1 MPRFVILDFVRFV
14 LAVLVAMMH
23 FNGFAAPH
31 KAYLA
36 VDFFFILSGFVL
48 SVAYERKATG
58 QTFYRSFIVD
68 RIARLYPLHA
78 LMLLLLIPV
87 NLLFYWTSGGQLLE
101 NGWSYQDGR
110 TYTLL
115 LNMLMLQNV
124 GLNTAGSWN
133 APSWSISVEM
143 FVNIFLGLLLIPM
156 ARKRIIWPYLL
167 AVAIVSYA
175 IIFGQFGNL
184 GVIYE
189 RAFGFLNTG
198 LLRGFAGIA
207 LGIISYQLW
216 QWLERRP
223 ACLPLAKLI
232 SLGSAVGSLLI
243 MLVFTSI
250 PNGDFAMVPLM
261 FIFVTSTAVVEKMSP
276 VRDGHIR
283 SFLIELG
290 ALSYGVYLFHWLI
303 LTTMRYQ
310 LVYAWKM
317 QIDFNSAAA
326 LFSFLTI
333 VIAAAAL
340 IHHRFEL
347 PMKGLVKK
355 WLA

>member
-1 MPRFVILDFVRFV
+1 MPRFVILDFVRFI

-23 FNGFAAPH
+23 FDGFAAPH

-48 SVAYERKATG
+48 SVAYERRASG
-58 QTFYRSFIVD
+58 ETFYRSFIVD

-78 LMLLLLIPV
+78 LMLLLFIPA

-110 TYTLL
+110 IYTFI
-115 LNMLMLQNV
+115 LNLVMLQNV

-143 FVNIFLGLLLIPM
+143 FVNVFLGLLLIAM
-156 ARKRIIWPYLL
+156 AHRRPVWPSLL
-167 AVAIVSYA
+167 AAA
-175 IIFGQFGNL
+175 IICYMFIFVQFGNL

-189 RAFGFLNTG
+189 KAFGFLNTG
-198 LLRGFAGIA
+198 LLRGLAGIS
-207 LGIISYQLW
+207 LGVISYQIW
-216 QWLERRP
+216 QWLQAKP
-223 ACLPLAKLI
+223 SCLPLAKVI
-232 SLGSAVGSLLI
+232 AASSAVASILI
-243 MLVFTSI
+243 MLVFTGM
-250 PNGDFAMVPLM
+250 PNGDLAIIPLM
-261 FIFVTSTAVVEKMSP
+261 FMFVTSTAIVERQSP
-276 VRDGHIR
+276 IRDGRIR
-283 SFLIELG
+283 SYLIELG

-303 LTTMRYQ
+303 LTIMRYQ
-310 LVYAWKM
+310 LVYVWKM
-317 QIDFNSAAA
+317 PIDFNSPIA
-326 LFSFLTI
+326 LLAFLVV
-333 VIAAAAL
+333 VIAAAAF
-340 IHHRFEL
+340 IHHKFEL